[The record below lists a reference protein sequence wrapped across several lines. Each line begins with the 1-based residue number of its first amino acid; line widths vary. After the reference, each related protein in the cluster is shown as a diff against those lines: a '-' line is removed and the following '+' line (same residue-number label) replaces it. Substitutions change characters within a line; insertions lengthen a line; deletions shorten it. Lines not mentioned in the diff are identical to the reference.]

1 MAVIATQCA
10 AILLD
15 ITLKAAG
22 GCSLTLSMESDMFC
36 SPLRSHFL
44 LHDLKAVLL
53 VCGLAFFSNTASAQD
68 VRPLPVIEAPDT
80 SGIAPQLV
88 EEQPEPVAPLPGK
101 RQRVAIAKVLPRVD
115 QSSGKTHFVE
125 FRARS
130 ALSYGH
136 TFAAFGRLNSRGQ
149 IETFEV
155 AGLHPAGESSVPWSI
170 GHVIAVPSETG
181 PSDGDLEEQYVT
193 ARFRINLTEA
203 EYRKLLVHIR
213 KLQNNSPM
221 WHAVLYNCS
230 AFVADIGKFMGLQ
243 APHPLLYPADFI
255 NSMREMN
262 VSRVAGRMPEEQRP
276 DR

>member
-1 MAVIATQCA
+1 MQCT
-10 AILLD
+10 AILLS
-15 ITLKAAG
+15 LM
-22 GCSLTLSMESDMFC
+22 LTLLGLQPDRIKESDMIGGL
-36 SPLRSHFL
+36 LRAHSL
-44 LHDLKAVLL
+44 LQKLKIILL
-53 VCGLAFFSNTASAQD
+53 ACALAFLGNAALAQNM
-68 VRPLPVIEAPDT
+68 PFQPAIETPDDPAPDAR
-80 SGIAPQLV
+80 SADDQQEPAAPV
-88 EEQPEPVAPLPGK
+88 TGK
-101 RQRVAIAKVLPRVD
+101 KQRVAVAKATPRAD
-115 QSSGKTHFVE
+115 QRSGKTHFIE

-149 IETFEV
+149 IEAFEV

-193 ARFRINLTEA
+193 ARFRIDLTEP
-203 EYRKLLVHIR
+203 EYRKLVGHIR
-213 KLQNNSPM
+213 RLQNNSPM

-230 AFVADIGKFMGLQ
+230 AFVADIGKYMGLQ

-255 NSMREMN
+255 NGMREMN
-262 VSRVAGRMPEEQRP
+262 VARVAGRMPDDQRP

>member
-1 MAVIATQCA
+1 
-10 AILLD
+10 
-15 ITLKAAG
+15 
-22 GCSLTLSMESDMFC
+22 MESDMLGSLWRVRFSC
-36 SPLRSHFL
+36 LGLKIAL
-44 LHDLKAVLL
+44 LACVL
-53 VCGLAFFSNTASAQD
+53 VCSGNFVAAQSL
-68 VRPLPVIEAPDT
+68 PLPP
-80 SGIAPQLV
+80 GIVGPGSVGIDPELV
-88 EEQPEPVAPLPGK
+88 EEQPAPAAPAPGK
-101 RQRVAIAKVLPRVD
+101 KQRVAVAKITPRVD
-115 QSSGKTHFVE
+115 PRYGKTHFIE

-136 TFAAFGRLNSRGQ
+136 TFAAFGRLNVRGQ
-149 IETFEV
+149 IELFEV
-155 AGLHPAGESSVPWSI
+155 AGLHPAGESTVPWSI

-193 ARFRINLTEA
+193 ARFRIDLTEA
-203 EYRKLLVHIR
+203 EYRKLLTHIR

-255 NSMREMN
+255 NGMREMN
-262 VSRVAGRMPEEQRP
+262 IGRAAHRMPEDQRS